1 MRQPFVPVGAVVAQ
15 LAQLVVGKAKG
26 QLLKRSVWVIA
37 EIAMHPV

>member
-1 MRQPFVPVGAVVAQ
+1 
-15 LAQLVVGKAKG
+15 VVGKAKG